1 MLTLFFL
8 KTNLKCRISKYVL
21 VYLLCIRS
29 TSKVKYSFGSNFG
42 ILQVST
48 APHNWSI
55 LKSNKYPFYIFLLN
69 IT

>member
-1 MLTLFFL
+1 MLTQIFL

-29 TSKVKYSFGSNFG
+29 TSNVKYSLGSDRG

-55 LKSNKYPFYIFLLN
+55 LKPNKYPFYIFLLN